1 MKKLAIALLS
11 LPLATLGGAALAG
24 DPAAGEAKAG
34 MCLDCHFSDDFAGQ
48 GAAEIE
54 ALIRKALAGE
64 IKHAAEIKNLAE
76 GDIADVAAWFAQEG
90 GQ

>member
-11 LPLATLGGAALAG
+11 LPLAALGGAALAG

-48 GAAEIE
+48 DAGEIE
-54 ALIRKALAGE
+54 ALIRQALAGE

-76 GDIADVAAWFAQEG
+76 DDIADVAAWFAQEG